1 MVSQSNSEV
10 NKRMLS
16 ETATFRIEQGIL
28 NELRKEFKQNMESLN
43 VVINKY

>member
-1 MVSQSNSEV
+1 MVRQSNSEV

-16 ETATFRIEQGIL
+16 KTVIFRIDQGIF